1 MQGYGPASESL
12 RLAEHYRQ
20 ITDGELISLSE
31 DPSDLTE
38 MAQDAL
44 SQEISSRRLRTL
56 PPKPPA
62 IPKPPPD
69 RPEEGSPYAEER
81 KLIPVTNVYSL
92 RDALQV
98 QRILDVAGIPFYMG
112 PEKATGVDAVTSNY
126 AEGIE
131 VKVMQI
137 GVPWALSALTR
148 SYEPKDEPPEEQV
161 EWDDTVAV
169 RCPRCRSDEVIFQ
182 QLSEDAAAGRA
193 GFPRF
198 QWTCD
203 ECGYAWED
211 DGIAK

>member
-20 ITDGELISLSE
+20 MTDGELISLSE

-161 EWDDTVAV
+161 EWDARSRSVA
-169 RCPRCRSDEVIFQ
+169 R
-182 QLSEDAAAGRA
+182 DAAPTRLSFNSSAKMHLWEGRVSQDFNGPATNAGMPGKMTA
-193 GFPRF
+193 
-198 QWTCD
+198 
-203 ECGYAWED
+203 
-211 DGIAK
+211 